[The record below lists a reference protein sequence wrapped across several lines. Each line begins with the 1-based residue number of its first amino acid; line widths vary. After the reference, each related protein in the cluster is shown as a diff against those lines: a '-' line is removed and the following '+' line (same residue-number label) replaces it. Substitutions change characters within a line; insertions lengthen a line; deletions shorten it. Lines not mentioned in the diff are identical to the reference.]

1 MTAAP
6 VPGFAGDNHLMIEL
20 ITPDDF
26 IHSDPF
32 ILLTDHRLDVGTGTI
47 RAPHPHAGFETVTL
61 FLEGSIRDRSGGNV
75 LGAGDLQWMTAGSG
89 IIHKEDVE
97 TMGPVRVLQLRLT
110 LPKAQRWTTPSLEAI
125 RLNSVPI
132 RRMPGVEARLY
143 SGISGNHHSTTR
155 NHVPMT
161 MVDIK
166 MESGASFEQDVPTW
180 YNGFVYVIDGCARLG
195 ADGAALRQGQV
206 GWLDR
211 PEEDGPATLPIVS
224 GEEGAR
230 LILYAG
236 QPQRESIVVYG
247 PFIGESRDDVVRLYN
262 NYRQGRFQRINHLSR
277 AGSCEE

>member
-1 MTAAP
+1 MA
-6 VPGFAGDNHLMIEL
+6 
-20 ITPDDF
+20 
-26 IHSDPF
+26 
-32 ILLTDHRLDVGTGTI
+32 
-47 RAPHPHAGFETVTL
+47 
-61 FLEGSIRDRSGGNV
+61 
-75 LGAGDLQWMTAGSG
+75 
-89 IIHKEDVE
+89 
-97 TMGPVRVLQLRLT
+97 
-110 LPKAQRWTTPSLEAI
+110 
-125 RLNSVPI
+125 
-132 RRMPGVEARLY
+132 
-143 SGISGNHHSTTR
+143 
-155 NHVPMT
+155 
-161 MVDIK
+161 DIN
-166 MESGASFEQDVPTW
+166 MESKASFEQDVPTW